1 MFEGVRTLVATMVM
15 QPNPQK
21 RSELDVGGCGGH
33 HQVREVVRRFDETL
47 EPGADLL
54 GTLRL
59 AVLGLPVR
67 SDQGEHVHLRG
78 TKVGGYIG
86 RLVFS
91 RRLAERVEALR
102 EELLALA

>member
-1 MFEGVRTLVATMVM
+1 MMFEGVRTLVATMVM

-33 HQVREVVRRFDETL
+33 HQVREVVRRFDVTL

-67 SDQGEHVHLRG
+67 SDQGENVHLHG
-78 TKVGGYIG
+78 TKVEG
-86 RLVFS
+86 
-91 RRLAERVEALR
+91 
-102 EELLALA
+102 

>member
-1 MFEGVRTLVATMVM
+1 MMFEGVRTLVATMVM
-15 QPNPQK
+15 QPKNPQK
-21 RSELDVGGCGGH
+21 RSELDVHVGGCGGH

-78 TKVGGYIG
+78 TKVEG
-86 RLVFS
+86 
-91 RRLAERVEALR
+91 
-102 EELLALA
+102 